1 MRVTEIQTFGVLV
14 NNLQRA
20 RARSLELQ
28 QRVSTGKQVQQP
40 SDDPSTFNHILHDKT
55 SVAAIE
61 QRLRNISFGQT
72 RLDLS
77 DRVLMGVAD
86 SLSRIQELAVQFRS
100 DTNGPAERVIGSA
113 EVRQLFAHLQQSAN
127 TELNGQPIFTGTSTH
142 GRVTGLPITVPATLT
157 DGVNDSLTVQVDG
170 VQSGAID
177 LTSGAE
183 TLTGQELASRLQSR
197 INADAALIAA
207 GKSVTV
213 AFDADHLVIASDSHG
228 PSSEVAVVGG
238 TARSGLGLHGGSSTT
253 GEVPFALTATVSA
266 SSGNTGGAI
275 AGQGRVVDLNVTTL
289 DDYVIRFT
297 SASSYEVLD
306 VTVPVNTVRSA
317 SNAGDVGVMDAGII
331 SPQQLTL
338 HDYQIQ
344 FTSPTQYSVLDVTA
358 GTTVSAG
365 NTFVSG
371 AAIEFD
377 GLRVI
382 LANGEQGGPQAGD
395 TFAVSMSPRAVLAN
409 QPYASGQPITFDGI
423 SLTLTNNT
431 GTPAAG
437 DLFAVV
443 TGMQYQGDDGVHAIE
458 VGSDQ
463 TVPTNLPGTRIF
475 ASDTLDMFATVK
487 QLVHSLR
494 TNERAGITEALG
506 GLNGSMS
513 HLGTMQGEI
522 GALSNRMTVSS
533 EQLDSA
539 KSFYIQMLSQTE
551 DVDLA
556 KAISDLTLQQYAIE
570 AASRTLNQVFE
581 NSLLNYLR

>member
-1 MRVTEIQTFGVLV
+1 
-14 NNLQRA
+14 
-20 RARSLELQ
+20 
-28 QRVSTGKQVQQP
+28 
-40 SDDPSTFNHILHDKT
+40 
-55 SVAAIE
+55 
-61 QRLRNISFGQT
+61 
-72 RLDLS
+72 
-77 DRVLMGVAD
+77 
-86 SLSRIQELAVQFRS
+86 
-100 DTNGPAERVIGSA
+100 
-113 EVRQLFAHLQQSAN
+113 
-127 TELNGQPIFTGTSTH
+127 
-142 GRVTGLPITVPATLT
+142 
-157 DGVNDSLTVQVDG
+157 
-170 VQSGAID
+170 
-177 LTSGAE
+177 
-183 TLTGQELASRLQSR
+183 
-197 INADAALIAA
+197 
-207 GKSVTV
+207 
-213 AFDADHLVIASDSHG
+213 
-228 PSSEVAVVGG
+228 
-238 TARSGLGLHGGSSTT
+238 
-253 GEVPFALTATVSA
+253 
-266 SSGNTGGAI
+266 
-275 AGQGRVVDLNVTTL
+275 VVDLNVTTL

-338 HDYQIQ
+338 HNYQIQ

>member
-1 MRVTEIQTFGVLV
+1 MRVTESQAFGVLV

-61 QRLRNISFGQT
+61 QRMRNISFGQT

-77 DRVLMGVAD
+77 DRILMGVAD
-86 SLSRIQELAVQFRS
+86 SLSRAQELAVQFRS

-113 EVRQLFAHLQQSAN
+113 EVRQLFAHMQQSAN

-142 GRVTGLPITVPATLT
+142 GRATGLPITVPATLT
-157 DGVNDSLTVQVDG
+157 NGVNDSLIVQVDG
-170 VQSGAID
+170 VQSGPID

-197 INADAALIAA
+197 INADATLIGA

-213 AFDADHLVIASDSHG
+213 TFETDHLVVASDTHG
-228 PSSEVAVVGG
+228 PSSSVGVVAG
-238 TARSGLGLHGGSSTT
+238 TARSVLGLDGGSTTT
-253 GEVPFALTATVSA
+253 GEAPFALTATVSP
-266 SSGNTGGAI
+266 STGNTGGAI

-289 DDYVIRFT
+289 DDYVVRFT
-297 SASSYEVLD
+297 SASSYDVLD
-306 VTVPVNTVRSA
+306 VTVPVNVVRNT
-317 SNAGDVGVMDAGII
+317 SNAGDVGLLDAGIV
-331 SPQQLTL
+331 SPERLTL

-344 FTSPTQYSVLDVTA
+344 FTSPTQYSVLDTTTA
-358 GTTVSAG
+358 TTVSAG

-371 AAIEFD
+371 APIEFD
-377 GLRVI
+377 GIRVI
-382 LANGEQGGPQAGD
+382 LANGEGGGPQTGD
-395 TFAVSMSPRAVLAN
+395 SFAVGTAPRTVLAS

-423 SLTLTNNT
+423 SLTLTNDT

-443 TGMQYQGDDGVHAIE
+443 TGMQYQGDDGVHAVE
-458 VGSDQ
+458 VGPDQ

-475 ASDTLDMFATVK
+475 VSETLDMFATVK
-487 QLVHSLR
+487 QLVRSLR
-494 TNERAGITEALG
+494 TNERTGIAEALG
-506 GLNGSMS
+506 GLNDSIS

-522 GALSNRMTVSS
+522 GALSNRMTVSA

>member
-1 MRVTEIQTFGVLV
+1 MRVTEIQTFGILV

-28 QRVSTGKQVQQP
+28 QRVSTGRQVQEP

-77 DRVLMGVAD
+77 DRILMGVAD
-86 SLSRIQELAVQFRS
+86 SLARIQELAVQFRS

-113 EVRQLFAHLQQSAN
+113 EVRQLFAHMQQSAN
-127 TELNGQPIFTGTSTH
+127 TDLNGQPIFTGTSTH
-142 GRVTGLPITVPATLT
+142 GRATGLSLTVPVTLT
-157 DGVNDSLTVQVDG
+157 DGVNDTLVAEVDG
-170 VQSGAID
+170 VQSGTID

-183 TLTGQELASRLQSR
+183 TLTGQELASRIQSR
-197 INADAALIAA
+197 INADATLVGA
-207 GKSVTV
+207 GKTVTV
-213 AFDADHLVIASDSHG
+213 TFESDRLMIASDAHG
-228 PSSEVAVVGG
+228 PFSQVAIVGG
-238 TARSGLGLHGGSSTT
+238 TGRSGLGLAGGSATT
-253 GEVPFALTATVSA
+253 GEAPFALTAMVSSA
-266 SSGNTGGAI
+266 SGNTGGAL

-289 DDYVIRFT
+289 DDYMIRFT
-297 SASSYEVLD
+297 SATSYDVLD
-306 VTVPVNTVRSA
+306 VTVPVKTVRNP
-317 SNAGDVGVMDAGII
+317 SNVGDVGVMDAGIVAA
-331 SPQQLTL
+331 QQLTL

-358 GTTVSAG
+358 GSTVSAG

-371 AAIEFD
+371 GPIEFD
-377 GLRVI
+377 GIRVI
-382 LANGEQGGPQAGD
+382 LANGDQGGPQAGD
-395 TFAVSMSPRAVLAN
+395 TFDISMAPRAVSVD
-409 QPYASGQPITFDGI
+409 QPYASGQPITFEG
-423 SLTLTNNT
+423 LGVTLTDDT

-437 DLFAVV
+437 DMFSIV

-458 VGSDQ
+458 VGPDQ
-463 TVPTNLPGTRIF
+463 TVPTNLPGNQIF
-475 ASDTLDMFATVK
+475 ASETLDMFASVK
-487 QLVHSLR
+487 QLVRSLR
-494 TNERAGITEALG
+494 TNDRTGMTEALG
-506 GLNGSMS
+506 GLNGSIS
-513 HLGTMQGEI
+513 HLGTKQGEI

-539 KSFYIQMLSQTE
+539 KSFYIKMLSETE
-551 DVDLA
+551 DIDLA

-570 AASRTLNQVFE
+570 AASRTLTQVFE

>member
-1 MRVTEIQTFGVLV
+1 RVTEIQTFGILV

-40 SDDPSTFNHILHDKT
+40 SDDPGTFNHILHDKT

-77 DRVLMGVAD
+77 DRILMGVAD
-86 SLSRIQELAVQFRS
+86 SLTRAQELAVQFRS
-100 DTNGPAERVIGSA
+100 DTNGLAERIIGSA

-142 GRVTGLPITVPATLT
+142 GRATGLPISVPATLT
-157 DGVNDSLTVQVDG
+157 DGVNDSVTLYVDG

-177 LTSGAE
+177 LTAGAE
-183 TLTGQELASRLQSR
+183 TLTGQELAARLQSR
-197 INADAALIAA
+197 INADAAVVSA

-213 AFDADHLVIASDSHG
+213 TFETDHLVIASDGHG
-228 PSSEVAVVGG
+228 PSSRVAVVAG
-238 TARSGLGLHGGSSTT
+238 TARSGLGLDGGSSTT
-253 GEVPFALTATVSA
+253 GDAPFALTATVSP

-289 DDYVIRFT
+289 DDYVVRFT
-297 SASSYEVLD
+297 SAASYEVLD
-306 VTVPVNTVRSA
+306 VTVPVTVVRNT
-317 SNAGDVGVMDAGII
+317 SNTGDVGLRDAGIV

-338 HDYQIQ
+338 HDYSIQ

-365 NTFVSG
+365 NTFISSVP
-371 AAIEFD
+371 IEFD
-377 GLRVI
+377 GLRII
-382 LANGEQGGPQAGD
+382 LANGEQGGPQTGD
-395 TFAVSMSPRAVLAN
+395 TFAVSMAPRTVLAN
-409 QPYASGQPITFDGI
+409 QPYASGQPITFDGL
-423 SLTLTNNT
+423 SLTVTDDG

-458 VGSDQ
+458 VGPEQ
-463 TVPTNLPGTRIF
+463 TVPTNLPGNRLFVSRTV
-475 ASDTLDMFATVK
+475 DMFATVK
-487 QLVHSLR
+487 QLVRSLR
-494 TNERAGITEALG
+494 TNDRTGIAEALG
-506 GLNGSMS
+506 GLNGSIS

-522 GALSNRMTVSS
+522 GALSNRMTVSA